1 MSEKFIAM
9 FGGFVVILILIAW
22 GYFCPTDKNILL
34 IINDLSLLILGGIYG
49 TAQLTHNR
57 IVISEKITASVIG
70 FAIVLALII
79 WGKLCPSKDILVII
93 KDLSLLILG
102 RIYGAVQK

>member
-1 MSEKFIAM
+1 MSEKFIGL
-9 FGGFVVILILIAW
+9 FGGFVIILILITW
-22 GYFCPTDKNILL
+22 GYFCPTNKDILL
-34 IINDLSLLILGGIYG
+34 IINDLSLLILGGIFG
-49 TAQLTHNR
+49 TSQLTIHRLPVGQKVTN
-57 IVISEKITASVIG
+57 AVIG

-79 WGKLCPSKDILVII
+79 WGGLCPSKDILVII